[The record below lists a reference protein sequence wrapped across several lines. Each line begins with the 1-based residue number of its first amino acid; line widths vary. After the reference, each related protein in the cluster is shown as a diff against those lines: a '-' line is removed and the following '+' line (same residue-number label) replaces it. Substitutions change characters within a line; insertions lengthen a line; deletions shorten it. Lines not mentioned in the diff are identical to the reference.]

1 MSEPQGP
8 RTPEP
13 LVPRLPPSP
22 MVLCPICVD
31 RIVWP
36 EQLFRSVVKEQKV
49 VWEAV
54 ELSRHT
60 NPAKYEYYRAR
71 SYVRCPNPSQDGT
84 PTHYLPAMHKDYGA
98 PVVIGVVGR
107 AGSGKTHLLITMLS
121 EMLRGGLHQ
130 HGLTFEVADRNQHDE
145 SVQAIQQLREGKV
158 LASTIEDRHV
168 FTSYLLVHKKGAA
181 PRPLIFFDVAGE
193 DFVEQGFVSERRAQF
208 IVGADALLFVDD
220 PARGLPQW
228 RPGTKPPGGPEKS
241 QLANRAF
248 DGAIARLRAKGRNA
262 ELAAAIALTKADEL
276 RYEYPVDHWLRRED
290 VAAPLDPEV
299 FRQESRDVYATL
311 VRYDATSLLQVVEQ
325 FDRRTL
331 HFVSATGG
339 AATAKSYPRGIR
351 PSRVLQPVLALL
363 AMTGVVDGPEAHEVG
378 R

>member
-1 MSEPQGP
+1 
-8 RTPEP
+8 
-13 LVPRLPPSP
+13 

-36 EQLFRSVVKEQKV
+36 EQLFHKVVKEQKE
-49 VWEAV
+49 VWEALD
-54 ELSRHT
+54 LSRHT
-60 NPAKYEYYRAR
+60 NPIKYEYHRAR
-71 SYVRCPNPSQDGT
+71 SYIRCPNPSQDGT
-84 PTHYLPAMHKDYGA
+84 PTHYLPAMHKDYGT

-107 AGSGKTHLLITMLS
+107 GGSGKTHLLITMLS

-130 HGLTFEVADRNQHDE
+130 HGLVFEVADKNQHDE
-145 SVQAIQQLREGKV
+145 SVKAIQALREGNV
-158 LASTIEDRHV
+158 LTSTLDDRHV
-168 FTSYLLVHKKGAA
+168 FTSYLLVHKKGAV
-181 PRPLIFFDVAGE
+181 PRPLIFFDAAGE
-193 DFVEQGFVSERRAQF
+193 DFIEQGLVSERRAQF
-208 IVGADALLFVDD
+208 VVGADALLFVDD

-228 RPGTKPPGGPEKS
+228 RPGAKLPDDLEKS

-248 DGAIARLRAKGRNA
+248 DGAIARLRGKARNS

-299 FRQESRDVYATL
+299 FQAESRDVYATL

-325 FDRRTL
+325 FSRRTL

-351 PSRVLQPVLALL
+351 PSRVLQPILALL
-363 AMTGVVDGPEAHEVG
+363 AMTGVIDSPEAREVG